1 MEAKCPNQQVNVVA
15 ELMMVVDIQGVVEG
29 NETMKVMLLVLLMM
43 EMDNTDIVAD
53 DVVDIYDLLD
63 YPNKSSVVVVVAVVD
78 LNAAVVVGY
87 VI

>member
-1 MEAKCPNQQVNVVA
+1 
-15 ELMMVVDIQGVVEG
+15 MMVVDIQGVVEG

-63 YPNKSSVVVVVAVVD
+63 YPNKSSVVVVAAAAVVD